1 MNIISFTEIKLWYR
15 DISLINFRRIYMIDY
30 FKELNIQIDA
40 SDNEVK
46 NAYFNMTKKYP
57 PEKFPKEYRV
67 IRDAYETLI
76 DKSKRDAYILET
88 FDIEIKNILNEG
100 IDLAKSE
107 KYDLAVL
114 NFEKILKKYPDN
126 SKVKKDLAVCLM
138 RGRNYKK
145 SSKILKELVIRE
157 PNNIEYYKLLINIYG
172 DNYDLKNLEGVLKK
186 SLNLKNVEV
195 DFYLKLFEIY
205 NESELR
211 DYTKAI
217 KVLKDGL
224 ENKNIN
230 SKKYKLYLKF
240 LDLSDRLDCKDDF
253 NKGCEA
259 LNGII
264 LKDNYEEVKS
274 SILNL
279 LDRILK
285 EFHFKNGVR
294 LTSTALV
301 LIDEKKDVETL
312 EKIINLRRSFL
323 ELSRLYEDKSI
334 NEDFKKIVFYN
345 AVSKFLKDDIE
356 FNKDFERINQNFFN
370 NLNFESDELVKSIG
384 KLKNDYRNVYLETRK
399 LSDKILGRYS
409 KVQKIKEEKNVTK
422 EFYSN
427 RREGNPVKILFRKV
441 INSFRDK

>member
-1 MNIISFTEIKLWYR
+1 
-15 DISLINFRRIYMIDY
+15 MIDY

-76 DKSKRDAYILET
+76 DKAKRDAYILET
-88 FDIEIKNILNEG
+88 FDLEIKNILNEG

-114 NFEKILKKYPDN
+114 NFEKVLKKYPDN
-126 SKVKKDLAVCLM
+126 LKVKKDLAVCLM

-157 PNNIEYYKLLINIYG
+157 PNNIEYYKLLINAYG
-172 DNYDLKNLEGVLKK
+172 DNYDLKNLESVLKK

-230 SKKYKLYLKF
+230 SQKYKLYLKF

-259 LNGII
+259 LSGII

-301 LIDEKKDVETL
+301 LIDEKKDMETL
-312 EKIINLRRSFL
+312 EKIMNLRRSFL

-345 AVSKFLKDDIE
+345 VVSEFLKDDIE
-356 FNKDFERINQNFFN
+356 FNKDVERTTQNFFN
-370 NLNFESDELVKSIG
+370 NFNFENDELVKSIG

-399 LSDKILGRYS
+399 LSDKVLSRYS
-409 KVQKIKEEKNVTK
+409 KVQKIKEENNVPK
-422 EFYSN
+422 EFYSK

-441 INSFRDK
+441 INSFIDK

>member
-1 MNIISFTEIKLWYR
+1 
-15 DISLINFRRIYMIDY
+15 MIDY

-76 DKSKRDAYILET
+76 DKSKRDAYILDT
-88 FDIEIKNILNEG
+88 FDIEIRNILNEG

-107 KYDLAVL
+107 KYDLAVV
-114 NFEKILKKYPDN
+114 NFEKVLQRYPDN
-126 SKVKKDLAVCLM
+126 LKVKKDLAVCLM

-157 PNNIEYYKLLINIYG
+157 PNNIEYYKLLINAYG
-172 DNYDLKNLEGVLKK
+172 ENYDIKNLESVLKK
-186 SLNLKNVEV
+186 SLKLKNVEV

-224 ENKNIN
+224 ENRNIN
-230 SKKYKLYLKF
+230 SQKYKLYLKF

-259 LNGII
+259 LSEII
-264 LKDNYEEVKS
+264 LRDNYEEVKI

-279 LDRILK
+279 LNRILK

-301 LIDEKKDVETL
+301 LIDEKKDMETL
-312 EKIINLRRSFL
+312 EKIMNLRRSFL

-356 FNKDFERINQNFFN
+356 FNRDFERINQNFFN
-370 NLNFESDELVKSIG
+370 NFNFENDELVKSIG

-399 LSDKILGRYS
+399 LSDKVLGRYS
-409 KVQKIKEEKNVTK
+409 KVQKIKEEKNAPK

>member
-46 NAYFNMTKKYP
+46 KAYFNMTKKYP

-114 NFEKILKKYPDN
+114 NFEKVLKKYPDN
-126 SKVKKDLAVCLM
+126 SKVKKDLAICLM

-172 DNYDLKNLEGVLKK
+172 DNYDLKNLESVLKK

-399 LSDKILGRYS
+399 LSDKVLGRYS
-409 KVQKIKEEKNVTK
+409 KVQKIKEEKNSSK

>member
-1 MNIISFTEIKLWYR
+1 
-15 DISLINFRRIYMIDY
+15 MIDY

-76 DKSKRDAYILET
+76 DKAKRDAYILET
-88 FDIEIKNILNEG
+88 FDLEIKNILNEG

-114 NFEKILKKYPDN
+114 NFEKVLQKYPDN

-157 PNNIEYYKLLINIYG
+157 PNNIEYYKLLINAYG
-172 DNYDLKNLEGVLKK
+172 DNYDLKNLESVLKK

-230 SKKYKLYLKF
+230 SQKYKLYLKF

-259 LNGII
+259 LSGII

-301 LIDEKKDVETL
+301 LIDEKKDMETL
-312 EKIINLRRSFL
+312 EKIMNLRRSFL

-345 AVSKFLKDDIE
+345 VVSEFLKDDIE
-356 FNKDFERINQNFFN
+356 FNKDVERTTQNFFN
-370 NLNFESDELVKSIG
+370 NFNFENDELVKSIG

-399 LSDKILGRYS
+399 LSDKVLGRYS
-409 KVQKIKEEKNVTK
+409 KVQKIKEEKNAPK

>member
-15 DISLINFRRIYMIDY
+15 DISLINFRRMYMIDY

-76 DKSKRDAYILET
+76 DKAKRDAYILET
-88 FDIEIKNILNEG
+88 FDLEIKNLLNEG

-114 NFEKILKKYPDN
+114 NFEKVLQKYPDN

-157 PNNIEYYKLLINIYG
+157 PNNIEYYKLLINAYG
-172 DNYDLKNLEGVLKK
+172 YNYDLKNLESVLKK

-230 SKKYKLYLKF
+230 SQKYKLYLKF

-259 LNGII
+259 LSGII

-301 LIDEKKDVETL
+301 LIDEKKDMETL
-312 EKIINLRRSFL
+312 EKIMNLRRSFL

-345 AVSKFLKDDIE
+345 IVSEFLKDDIE
-356 FNKDFERINQNFFN
+356 FNKDVERTTQNFFN
-370 NLNFESDELVKSIG
+370 NFNFENDELVKSIG

-399 LSDKILGRYS
+399 LSDKVLSRYS
-409 KVQKIKEEKNVTK
+409 KVQKIKEENNVPK
-422 EFYSN
+422 EFYSK

-441 INSFRDK
+441 INSFIDK

>member
-1 MNIISFTEIKLWYR
+1 
-15 DISLINFRRIYMIDY
+15 MIDY

-46 NAYFNMTKKYP
+46 KAYFNMTKKYP

-114 NFEKILKKYPDN
+114 NFEKVLKKYPDN

-259 LNGII
+259 LNEII

-285 EFHFKNGVR
+285 EFHFKNGVG

-301 LIDEKKDVETL
+301 LIDEKKDMETL
-312 EKIINLRRSFL
+312 EKIMDLRRSFL

-370 NLNFESDELVKSIG
+370 NLNFENDELVKSIG
-384 KLKNDYRNVYLETRK
+384 KLKNGYRNVYLETRK
-399 LSDKILGRYS
+399 LSDKVLGRYS
-409 KVQKIKEEKNVTK
+409 KFQKIKEEKNAPK

>member
-1 MNIISFTEIKLWYR
+1 
-15 DISLINFRRIYMIDY
+15 MIDY

-57 PEKFPKEYRV
+57 PEKFPKEYMV

-76 DKSKRDAYILET
+76 DKSKRDAYILDT
-88 FDIEIKNILNEG
+88 FDIEIRNILNEG

-107 KYDLAVL
+107 KYDLAVV
-114 NFEKILKKYPDN
+114 NFEKVLQRYPDN
-126 SKVKKDLAVCLM
+126 LKVKKDLAVCLM

-157 PNNIEYYKLLINIYG
+157 PNNIEYYKLLINAYG
-172 DNYDLKNLEGVLKK
+172 ENYDIKNLESVLKK
-186 SLNLKNVEV
+186 SLKLKNVEV

-230 SKKYKLYLKF
+230 SQKYKLYLKF
-240 LDLSDRLDCKDDF
+240 LDLSDILDCKDDF

-259 LNGII
+259 LSEIT
-264 LKDNYEEVKS
+264 LRDNYEEVKI

-279 LDRILK
+279 LNRILK

-312 EKIINLRRSFL
+312 EKIMSLRRTFL

-334 NEDFKKIVFYN
+334 NEDFKKIIFYN
-345 AVSKFLKDDIE
+345 VVSGFLKDDIE
-356 FNKDFERINQNFFN
+356 FNKEFERINQNFFN
-370 NLNFESDELVKSIG
+370 NFNFENDELVKSIG
-384 KLKNDYRNVYLETRK
+384 KLKNDYRSVYLETRR
-399 LSDKILGRYS
+399 LSDKVLGRYS
-409 KVQKIKEEKNVTK
+409 KVQKIKEEKNVPK

>member
-1 MNIISFTEIKLWYR
+1 
-15 DISLINFRRIYMIDY
+15 MIDY

-114 NFEKILKKYPDN
+114 NFEKVLKKYPDN

-259 LNGII
+259 LSGII

-301 LIDEKKDVETL
+301 LIDEKKDMETL
-312 EKIINLRRSFL
+312 EKIMDLRRSFL

-370 NLNFESDELVKSIG
+370 NFNFESDELVKSIG

-399 LSDKILGRYS
+399 LSDKVLGRYS
-409 KVQKIKEEKNVTK
+409 KVQKIKEEKNVPK

>member
-1 MNIISFTEIKLWYR
+1 
-15 DISLINFRRIYMIDY
+15 MIDY

-76 DKSKRDAYILET
+76 DKSKRDSYILET

-114 NFEKILKKYPDN
+114 NFEKVLKKYPDN

-230 SKKYKLYLKF
+230 SKKYKLCLKF

-259 LNGII
+259 LSGII

-356 FNKDFERINQNFFN
+356 FNRDFERINQNFFN

-399 LSDKILGRYS
+399 LSDKVLGRYS
-409 KVQKIKEEKNVTK
+409 KVQKIKEEKNVPK

>member
-1 MNIISFTEIKLWYR
+1 
-15 DISLINFRRIYMIDY
+15 MIDY

-76 DKSKRDAYILET
+76 DKSKRDAYILDT
-88 FDIEIKNILNEG
+88 FDIEIRNILNEG

-107 KYDLAVL
+107 EYDLAVV
-114 NFEKILKKYPDN
+114 NFEKVLQRYPDN
-126 SKVKKDLAVCLM
+126 LKVKKDLAVCLM

-157 PNNIEYYKLLINIYG
+157 PNNIEYYKLLINAYG
-172 DNYDLKNLEGVLKK
+172 ENYDIKNLESVLKK
-186 SLNLKNVEV
+186 SLKLKNVEV

-224 ENKNIN
+224 ENRNIN
-230 SKKYKLYLKF
+230 SQKYKLYLKF

-259 LNGII
+259 LSEII
-264 LKDNYEEVKS
+264 LRDNYEEVKI

-279 LDRILK
+279 LNRILK

-312 EKIINLRRSFL
+312 EKIMSLRRTFL

-334 NEDFKKIVFYN
+334 NEDFKKIIFYN
-345 AVSKFLKDDIE
+345 VVSGFLKDDIE
-356 FNKDFERINQNFFN
+356 FNKEFERINQNFFN
-370 NLNFESDELVKSIG
+370 NFNFENDELVKSIG
-384 KLKNDYRNVYLETRK
+384 KLKNDYRSVYLETRK
-399 LSDKILGRYS
+399 LSDKVLGRYS
-409 KVQKIKEEKNVTK
+409 KVQKIKEEKNVPK

>member
-1 MNIISFTEIKLWYR
+1 
-15 DISLINFRRIYMIDY
+15 MIDY

-76 DKSKRDAYILET
+76 DKSKRDAYILDT
-88 FDIEIKNILNEG
+88 FDIEIRNILNEG

-107 KYDLAVL
+107 EYDLAVV
-114 NFEKILKKYPDN
+114 NFEKVLQRYPDN

-157 PNNIEYYKLLINIYG
+157 PNNIEYYKLLINAYG
-172 DNYDLKNLEGVLKK
+172 DNYDLKNLESVLKK

-259 LNGII
+259 LSGII

-301 LIDEKKDVETL
+301 LIDEKKDMETL
-312 EKIINLRRSFL
+312 EKIMDLRRSFL

-345 AVSKFLKDDIE
+345 AVRKFLKDDIE
-356 FNKDFERINQNFFN
+356 FNRDFERINQNFFN
-370 NLNFESDELVKSIG
+370 NFNFENDELVKSIG

-399 LSDKILGRYS
+399 LSDKVLGRYS
-409 KVQKIKEEKNVTK
+409 KVQKIKEEKNVPK

>member
-15 DISLINFRRIYMIDY
+15 DISLINFRRMYMIDY

-76 DKSKRDAYILET
+76 DKAKRDAYILET
-88 FDIEIKNILNEG
+88 FDLEIKNILNEG

-114 NFEKILKKYPDN
+114 NFEKVLKKYPDN

-157 PNNIEYYKLLINIYG
+157 PNNIEYYKLLINAYG
-172 DNYDLKNLEGVLKK
+172 DNYDLKNLESVLKK

-230 SKKYKLYLKF
+230 SQKYKLYLKF

-259 LNGII
+259 LSGII

-301 LIDEKKDVETL
+301 LIDEKKDMETL
-312 EKIINLRRSFL
+312 EKIMNLRRSFL

-345 AVSKFLKDDIE
+345 VVSEFLKDDIE
-356 FNKDFERINQNFFN
+356 FNKDVERTTQNFFN
-370 NLNFESDELVKSIG
+370 NFNFENDELVKSIG

-399 LSDKILGRYS
+399 LSDKVLSRYS
-409 KVQKIKEEKNVTK
+409 KVQKIKEENNVPK
-422 EFYSN
+422 EFYSK

-441 INSFRDK
+441 INIFIDK

>member
-1 MNIISFTEIKLWYR
+1 
-15 DISLINFRRIYMIDY
+15 MIDY

-46 NAYFNMTKKYP
+46 KAYFNMTKKYP

-114 NFEKILKKYPDN
+114 NFEKVLKKYPDN

-259 LNGII
+259 LNEII

>member
-1 MNIISFTEIKLWYR
+1 
-15 DISLINFRRIYMIDY
+15 MIDY

-46 NAYFNMTKKYP
+46 KAYFNMTKKYP

-114 NFEKILKKYPDN
+114 NFEKVLKKYPDN

-301 LIDEKKDVETL
+301 LIDEKEDMETL

-399 LSDKILGRYS
+399 LSDKVLGRYS
-409 KVQKIKEEKNVTK
+409 KVQKIKEEKNSSK

>member
-1 MNIISFTEIKLWYR
+1 
-15 DISLINFRRIYMIDY
+15 MIDY

-114 NFEKILKKYPDN
+114 NFEKVLKKYPDN

-157 PNNIEYYKLLINIYG
+157 PNNIEYYKLLINAYG
-172 DNYDLKNLEGVLKK
+172 ENYDIKNLESVLKK

-259 LNGII
+259 LSGII

-301 LIDEKKDVETL
+301 LIDEKKDMETL
-312 EKIINLRRSFL
+312 EKIMDLRRSFL

-370 NLNFESDELVKSIG
+370 NLNFENDELVKSIG

-399 LSDKILGRYS
+399 LSDKVLGRYS
-409 KVQKIKEEKNVTK
+409 KVQKIKEEKNAPK

>member
-1 MNIISFTEIKLWYR
+1 
-15 DISLINFRRIYMIDY
+15 MIDY

-76 DKSKRDAYILET
+76 DKAKRDAYILET
-88 FDIEIKNILNEG
+88 FDLEIKNILNEG

-114 NFEKILKKYPDN
+114 NFEKVLQKYPDN

-157 PNNIEYYKLLINIYG
+157 PNNIEYYKLLINAYG
-172 DNYDLKNLEGVLKK
+172 DNYDLKNLESVLKK

-230 SKKYKLYLKF
+230 SQKYKLYLKF

-259 LNGII
+259 LSGII

-301 LIDEKKDVETL
+301 LIDEKKDMETL
-312 EKIINLRRSFL
+312 EKIMDLRRSFL

-345 AVSKFLKDDIE
+345 VVSEFLKDDIE
-356 FNKDFERINQNFFN
+356 FNKDVERTTQNFFN
-370 NLNFESDELVKSIG
+370 NFNFENDGLVKSIG

-399 LSDKILGRYS
+399 LSDKVLSRYS
-409 KVQKIKEEKNVTK
+409 KVQKIKEENNVPK
-422 EFYSN
+422 EFYSK

-441 INSFRDK
+441 INSFIDK

>member
-46 NAYFNMTKKYP
+46 KAYFNMTKKYP

-114 NFEKILKKYPDN
+114 NFEKVLKKYPDN

-259 LNGII
+259 LNEII

-301 LIDEKKDVETL
+301 LIDEKKDMETL

-356 FNKDFERINQNFFN
+356 FNKDVERINQNFFN
-370 NLNFESDELVKSIG
+370 NFNFEDDELVKSIG
-384 KLKNDYRNVYLETRK
+384 KLKSDYRNVYLETRK
-399 LSDKILGRYS
+399 LSDKVLSRYS
-409 KVQKIKEEKNVTK
+409 KVQKIKEEKNVPK

>member
-1 MNIISFTEIKLWYR
+1 
-15 DISLINFRRIYMIDY
+15 MIDY

-76 DKSKRDAYILET
+76 DKSKRDAYILDT
-88 FDIEIKNILNEG
+88 FDIEIRNILNEG

-107 KYDLAVL
+107 KYDLAVV
-114 NFEKILKKYPDN
+114 NFEKVLQRYPDN

-157 PNNIEYYKLLINIYG
+157 PNNIEYYKLLINAYG
-172 DNYDLKNLEGVLKK
+172 ENYDIKNLESVLKK
-186 SLNLKNVEV
+186 SLKLKNVEV

-259 LNGII
+259 LSGII

-301 LIDEKKDVETL
+301 LIDEKKDMETL
-312 EKIINLRRSFL
+312 EKIMDLRRSFL

-370 NLNFESDELVKSIG
+370 NLNFENDELVKSIG

-399 LSDKILGRYS
+399 LSDKVLGRYS
-409 KVQKIKEEKNVTK
+409 KVQKIKEEKNAPK

>member
-46 NAYFNMTKKYP
+46 KAYFNMTKKYP

-114 NFEKILKKYPDN
+114 NFEKVLKKYPDN

-259 LNGII
+259 LNEII

-285 EFHFKNGVR
+285 EFHFKNGVG

-301 LIDEKKDVETL
+301 LIDEKKDMETL
-312 EKIINLRRSFL
+312 EKIMDLRRSFL

-370 NLNFESDELVKSIG
+370 NLNFENDELVKSIG
-384 KLKNDYRNVYLETRK
+384 KLKNGYRNVYLETRK
-399 LSDKILGRYS
+399 LSDKVLGRYS
-409 KVQKIKEEKNVTK
+409 KVQKIKEEKNAPK

>member
-1 MNIISFTEIKLWYR
+1 
-15 DISLINFRRIYMIDY
+15 MIDY

-114 NFEKILKKYPDN
+114 NFEKVLKKYPDN

-157 PNNIEYYKLLINIYG
+157 PNNIEYYKLLINAYG
-172 DNYDLKNLEGVLKK
+172 DNYDLKNLESVLKK

-259 LNGII
+259 LNEII

-301 LIDEKKDVETL
+301 LIDEKKDMETL
-312 EKIINLRRSFL
+312 EKIMNLRRSFL

-356 FNKDFERINQNFFN
+356 FNKDVERINQNFFN
-370 NLNFESDELVKSIG
+370 NFNFEDDELVKSIG
-384 KLKNDYRNVYLETRK
+384 KLKSDYRNVYLETRK
-399 LSDKILGRYS
+399 LSDKVLGRYS
-409 KVQKIKEEKNVTK
+409 KVQKIKEEKNVPK

>member
-1 MNIISFTEIKLWYR
+1 
-15 DISLINFRRIYMIDY
+15 MIDY

-76 DKSKRDAYILET
+76 DKAKRDAYILET
-88 FDIEIKNILNEG
+88 FDLEIKNILNEG

-114 NFEKILKKYPDN
+114 NFEKVLQKYPDN

-157 PNNIEYYKLLINIYG
+157 PNNIEYYKLLINAYG
-172 DNYDLKNLEGVLKK
+172 YNYDLKNLESVLKK

-230 SKKYKLYLKF
+230 SQKYKLYLKF

-259 LNGII
+259 LSGII

-301 LIDEKKDVETL
+301 LIDEKKDMETL
-312 EKIINLRRSFL
+312 EKIMNLRRSFL

-345 AVSKFLKDDIE
+345 IVSEFLKDDIE
-356 FNKDFERINQNFFN
+356 FNKDVERTTQNFFN
-370 NLNFESDELVKSIG
+370 NFNFENDELVKSIG

-399 LSDKILGRYS
+399 LSDKVLSRYS
-409 KVQKIKEEKNVTK
+409 KVQKIKEENNVPK
-422 EFYSN
+422 EFYSK

-441 INSFRDK
+441 INSFIDK

>member
-15 DISLINFRRIYMIDY
+15 DISLINFRRMYMIDY

-76 DKSKRDAYILET
+76 DKAKRDAYILET
-88 FDIEIKNILNEG
+88 FDLEIKNILNEG

-114 NFEKILKKYPDN
+114 NFEKVLKKYPDN

-157 PNNIEYYKLLINIYG
+157 PNNIEYYKLLINAYG
-172 DNYDLKNLEGVLKK
+172 DNYDLKNLESVLKK

-230 SKKYKLYLKF
+230 SQKYKLYLKF

-259 LNGII
+259 LSGII

-301 LIDEKKDVETL
+301 LIDEKKDMETL
-312 EKIINLRRSFL
+312 EKIMNLRRSFL

-345 AVSKFLKDDIE
+345 IVSEFLKDDIE
-356 FNKDFERINQNFFN
+356 FNKDVERTTQNFFN
-370 NLNFESDELVKSIG
+370 NFNFENDELVKSIG

-399 LSDKILGRYS
+399 LSDKVLSRYS
-409 KVQKIKEEKNVTK
+409 KVQKIKEENNVPK
-422 EFYSN
+422 EFYSK
-427 RREGNPVKILFRKV
+427 RREGNSVKILFRKV
-441 INSFRDK
+441 INSFIDK

>member
-46 NAYFNMTKKYP
+46 KAYFNMTKKYP

-76 DKSKRDAYILET
+76 DKSKRDSYILET

-114 NFEKILKKYPDN
+114 NFEKVLKKYPDN

-259 LNGII
+259 LSGII

-301 LIDEKKDVETL
+301 LIDEKEDMETL

-399 LSDKILGRYS
+399 LSDKVLGRYS
-409 KVQKIKEEKNVTK
+409 KVQKIKEEKNVPK

>member
-1 MNIISFTEIKLWYR
+1 
-15 DISLINFRRIYMIDY
+15 MIDY

-114 NFEKILKKYPDN
+114 NFEKVLKKYPDN

-301 LIDEKKDVETL
+301 LIDEKKDMETL
-312 EKIINLRRSFL
+312 EKIMNLRRSFL

>member
-1 MNIISFTEIKLWYR
+1 
-15 DISLINFRRIYMIDY
+15 MIDY

-46 NAYFNMTKKYP
+46 KAYFNMTKKYP

-114 NFEKILKKYPDN
+114 NFEKVLKKYPDN

-172 DNYDLKNLEGVLKK
+172 DNYDIKNLEGVLKK

-211 DYTKAI
+211 NYTKAI

-259 LNGII
+259 LNEII

-301 LIDEKKDVETL
+301 LIDEKKDMETL

-399 LSDKILGRYS
+399 LSDKVLGRYS
-409 KVQKIKEEKNVTK
+409 KVQKIKEEKNSSK

>member
-1 MNIISFTEIKLWYR
+1 
-15 DISLINFRRIYMIDY
+15 MIDY

-76 DKSKRDAYILET
+76 DKSKRDAYILDT
-88 FDIEIKNILNEG
+88 FDIEIRNILNEG

-107 KYDLAVL
+107 KYDLAVV
-114 NFEKILKKYPDN
+114 NFEKVLQRYPDN

-157 PNNIEYYKLLINIYG
+157 PNNIEYYKLLINAYG
-172 DNYDLKNLEGVLKK
+172 ENYDIKNLESVLKK
-186 SLNLKNVEV
+186 SLKLKNVEV

-259 LNGII
+259 LSGII

-301 LIDEKKDVETL
+301 LIDEKKDMGTL
-312 EKIINLRRSFL
+312 EKIMSLRRTFL
-323 ELSRLYEDKSI
+323 ELSRLYEDKSM

-356 FNKDFERINQNFFN
+356 FNRDFERINQNFFN
-370 NLNFESDELVKSIG
+370 NLNFENDELVKSIG

-399 LSDKILGRYS
+399 LSDKVLGRYS
-409 KVQKIKEEKNVTK
+409 KVQKIKEEKNAPK

>member
-1 MNIISFTEIKLWYR
+1 
-15 DISLINFRRIYMIDY
+15 MIDY

-76 DKSKRDAYILET
+76 DKSKRDAYILDT
-88 FDIEIKNILNEG
+88 FDIEIRNILNEG

-107 KYDLAVL
+107 EYDLAVI
-114 NFEKILKKYPDN
+114 NFEKVLQRYPDN
-126 SKVKKDLAVCLM
+126 LKVKKDLAVCLM

-157 PNNIEYYKLLINIYG
+157 PNNIEYYKLLINAYG
-172 DNYDLKNLEGVLKK
+172 ENYDIKNLESVLKK
-186 SLNLKNVEV
+186 SLKLKNVEV

-224 ENKNIN
+224 ENRNIN
-230 SKKYKLYLKF
+230 SQKYKLYLKF

-259 LNGII
+259 LSEII
-264 LKDNYEEVKS
+264 LRDNYEEVKI

-279 LDRILK
+279 LNRILK

-312 EKIINLRRSFL
+312 EKIMRLRRSFL

-356 FNKDFERINQNFFN
+356 FNRDFEIINQNFFN
-370 NLNFESDELVKSIG
+370 NFNFENDELVKSIG

-399 LSDKILGRYS
+399 LSDKVLGRYS
-409 KVQKIKEEKNVTK
+409 KVQKIKEEKNVPK

>member
-1 MNIISFTEIKLWYR
+1 
-15 DISLINFRRIYMIDY
+15 MIDY

-76 DKSKRDAYILET
+76 DKSKRDAYILDT
-88 FDIEIKNILNEG
+88 FDIEIRNILNEG

-107 KYDLAVL
+107 EYDLAVV
-114 NFEKILKKYPDN
+114 NFEKVLQRYPDN

-157 PNNIEYYKLLINIYG
+157 PNNIEYYKLLINAYG
-172 DNYDLKNLEGVLKK
+172 ENYDIKNLESVLKK
-186 SLNLKNVEV
+186 SLKLKNVEV

-224 ENKNIN
+224 ENRNIN
-230 SKKYKLYLKF
+230 SQKYKLYLKF

-259 LNGII
+259 LSEII
-264 LKDNYEEVKS
+264 LRDNYEEVKI

-279 LDRILK
+279 LNRILK

-312 EKIINLRRSFL
+312 EKIMSLRRTFL

-334 NEDFKKIVFYN
+334 NEDFKKIIFYN
-345 AVSKFLKDDIE
+345 VVSGFLKDDIE
-356 FNKDFERINQNFFN
+356 FNKEFERINQNFFN
-370 NLNFESDELVKSIG
+370 NFNFENDELVKSIG
-384 KLKNDYRNVYLETRK
+384 KLKNDYRSVYLETRK
-399 LSDKILGRYS
+399 LSDKVLGRYS
-409 KVQKIKEEKNVTK
+409 KVQKIKEEKNVPK
-422 EFYSN
+422 EFYSKKK
-427 RREGNPVKILFRKV
+427 EGNPVKILFRKV

>member
-1 MNIISFTEIKLWYR
+1 
-15 DISLINFRRIYMIDY
+15 MIDY

-76 DKSKRDAYILET
+76 DKSKRDAYILDT
-88 FDIEIKNILNEG
+88 FDIEIRNILNEG

-107 KYDLAVL
+107 KYDLAVV
-114 NFEKILKKYPDN
+114 NFEKVLQRYPDN

-157 PNNIEYYKLLINIYG
+157 PNNIEYYKLLINAYG
-172 DNYDLKNLEGVLKK
+172 ENYDLKNLESVLKK
-186 SLNLKNVEV
+186 SLKLKNVEV

-230 SKKYKLYLKF
+230 SQKYKLYLKF

-259 LNGII
+259 LSEIT
-264 LKDNYEEVKS
+264 LRDNYEEVKI

-312 EKIINLRRSFL
+312 EKIMSLRRTFL

-334 NEDFKKIVFYN
+334 NEDFKKIIFYN
-345 AVSKFLKDDIE
+345 VVSKFLKDDIE
-356 FNKDFERINQNFFN
+356 FNKEFERINQNFFN
-370 NLNFESDELVKSIG
+370 NFNFENDELVKSIG
-384 KLKNDYRNVYLETRK
+384 KLKNDYRNVYLETRR
-399 LSDKILGRYS
+399 LSDKVLGRYS
-409 KVQKIKEEKNVTK
+409 KVQKIKEEKNVPK
-422 EFYSN
+422 EFYSKKK
-427 RREGNPVKILFRKV
+427 EGNPVKILFRKV

>member
-114 NFEKILKKYPDN
+114 NFEKVLKKYPDN

>member
-1 MNIISFTEIKLWYR
+1 
-15 DISLINFRRIYMIDY
+15 MIDY

-46 NAYFNMTKKYP
+46 KAYFNMTKKYP

-114 NFEKILKKYPDN
+114 NFEKVLKKYPDN

-399 LSDKILGRYS
+399 LSDKVLGRYS
-409 KVQKIKEEKNVTK
+409 KVQKIKEEKNSSK

>member
-114 NFEKILKKYPDN
+114 NFEKVLKKYPDN

-157 PNNIEYYKLLINIYG
+157 PNNIEYYKLLINAYG
-172 DNYDLKNLEGVLKK
+172 ENYDIKNLESVLKK

-259 LNGII
+259 LSGII
-264 LKDNYEEVKS
+264 LKDNYEEVKI

-301 LIDEKKDVETL
+301 LIDEKKDMETL
-312 EKIINLRRSFL
+312 EKIMDLRRSFL

-370 NLNFESDELVKSIG
+370 NLNFENDELVKSIG

-399 LSDKILGRYS
+399 LSDKVLGRYS
-409 KVQKIKEEKNVTK
+409 KVQKIKEEKNAPK

>member
-1 MNIISFTEIKLWYR
+1 
-15 DISLINFRRIYMIDY
+15 MIDY

-107 KYDLAVL
+107 KYDLAAL
-114 NFEKILKKYPDN
+114 NFEKVLKKYPDN

-157 PNNIEYYKLLINIYG
+157 PNNIEYYK
-172 DNYDLKNLEGVLKK
+172 
-186 SLNLKNVEV
+186 
-195 DFYLKLFEIY
+195 
-205 NESELR
+205 
-211 DYTKAI
+211 
-217 KVLKDGL
+217 VLKDGL

-259 LNGII
+259 LSGII

-301 LIDEKKDVETL
+301 LIDEKKDMETL
-312 EKIINLRRSFL
+312 EKIMDLRRSFL

-370 NLNFESDELVKSIG
+370 NFNFENDELVKSIG

-399 LSDKILGRYS
+399 LSDKVLGRYS
-409 KVQKIKEEKNVTK
+409 KVQKIKEEKNVPK

>member
-1 MNIISFTEIKLWYR
+1 
-15 DISLINFRRIYMIDY
+15 MIDY

-76 DKSKRDAYILET
+76 DKAKRDAYILET
-88 FDIEIKNILNEG
+88 FDLEIKNILNEG

-114 NFEKILKKYPDN
+114 NFEKVLQKYPDN

-157 PNNIEYYKLLINIYG
+157 PNNIEYYKLLINAYG
-172 DNYDLKNLEGVLKK
+172 DNYDLKNLESVLKK

-230 SKKYKLYLKF
+230 SQKYKLYLKF

-259 LNGII
+259 LSGII

-301 LIDEKKDVETL
+301 LIDEKKDMETL
-312 EKIINLRRSFL
+312 EKIMNLRRSFL

-345 AVSKFLKDDIE
+345 VVSEFLKDDIE
-356 FNKDFERINQNFFN
+356 FNKDVERTTQNFFN
-370 NLNFESDELVKSIG
+370 NFNFENDELVKSIG

-399 LSDKILGRYS
+399 LSDKVLSRYS
-409 KVQKIKEEKNVTK
+409 KVQKIKEENNVPK
-422 EFYSN
+422 EFYSK

-441 INSFRDK
+441 INSFIDK

>member
-1 MNIISFTEIKLWYR
+1 
-15 DISLINFRRIYMIDY
+15 MIDY

-46 NAYFNMTKKYP
+46 KAYFNMTKKYP

-114 NFEKILKKYPDN
+114 NFEKVLKKYPDN

-259 LNGII
+259 LSGII

-399 LSDKILGRYS
+399 LSDKVLGRYS
-409 KVQKIKEEKNVTK
+409 KVQKIKEEKNSSK

>member
-1 MNIISFTEIKLWYR
+1 
-15 DISLINFRRIYMIDY
+15 MIDY

-46 NAYFNMTKKYP
+46 KAYFNMTKKYP

-114 NFEKILKKYPDN
+114 NFEKVLKKYPDN

-259 LNGII
+259 LNEII
-264 LKDNYEEVKS
+264 LKNNYEEVKS

-399 LSDKILGRYS
+399 LSDKVLGRYS